1 MPRKTSTSRVRTI
14 ILTPLEKAQLKMS
27 GLQSQSKRRKTR
39 ARRST
44 NKLRI
49 PSDVLSK
56 GRRSRA
62 RRGYMGGS
70 KRRPKR
76 KSGSK
81 ERHSR
86 SKLINRK

>member
-1 MPRKTSTSRVRTI
+1 MLRKTSTSRGSVI
-14 ILTPLEKAQLKMS
+14 VLTPLEKAQLKAS
-27 GLQSQSKRRKTR
+27 GLQSQSRRRKTR
-39 ARRST
+39 TRRST

-70 KRRPKR
+70 KRRPR
-76 KSGSK
+76 RRSGSL
-81 ERHSR
+81 RRRR
-86 SKLINRK
+86 SNRK